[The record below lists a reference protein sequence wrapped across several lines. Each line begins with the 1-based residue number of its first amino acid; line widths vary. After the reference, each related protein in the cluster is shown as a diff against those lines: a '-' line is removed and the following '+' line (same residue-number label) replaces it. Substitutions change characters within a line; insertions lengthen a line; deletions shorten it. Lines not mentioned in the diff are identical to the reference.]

1 MHDPKAAHPSL
12 SEQLRRTLPRRPHVL
27 LVLKDQVYATA
38 IALWLARLGW
48 KVTHVTEVTEALEA
62 WRESGAGVALV
73 DIDDDGLGA
82 LAVLAAATAFRPLG
96 RAVICTRDRA
106 LVALPDDLRQ
116 RLGIE
121 DVAVRPCH
129 VSVLG
134 AAILRAAGH
143 PESRAGEL
151 AALADRSWDDLDAD
165 PDSETGEDA
174 DVYVQIEYI
183 GDSRRP
189 VDDAGEASLREGG
202 RSDRER
208 PQ

>member
-1 MHDPKAAHPSL
+1 VS
-12 SEQLRRTLPRRPHVL
+12 Q
-27 LVLKDQVYATA
+27 
-38 IALWLARLGW
+38 
-48 KVTHVTEVTEALEA
+48 ALES

-106 LVALPDDLRQ
+106 LVALPEDLRQ

-121 DVAVRPCH
+121 EVAVRPCH

-134 AAILRAAGH
+134 AAILRAAGL
-143 PESRAGEL
+143 PDTRAGEL
-151 AALADRSWDDLDAD
+151 SALSDRSSDDPGAD
-165 PDSETGEDA
+165 PDADAGEDA

-183 GDSRRP
+183 GDLPRRA
-189 VDDAGEASLREGG
+189 DDAGEASSSEG
-202 RSDRER
+202 RSDLEP

>member
-1 MHDPKAAHPSL
+1 
-12 SEQLRRTLPRRPHVL
+12 LPLRPHVL
-27 LVLKDQVYATA
+27 LVLKDEVYATA
-38 IALWLARLGW
+38 ISLWLARLGW
-48 KVTHVTEVTEALEA
+48 KVTHVTEVTEALES

-106 LVALPDDLRQ
+106 LVTLPDDLRQ

-121 DVAVRPCH
+121 EVAVRPCH
-129 VSVLG
+129 ISVLG
-134 AAILRAAGH
+134 AAILRAAGL

-151 AALADRSWDDLDAD
+151 SALAEQSSDDPHAD
-165 PDSETGEDA
+165 PDADTGEDA
-174 DVYVQIEYI
+174 DVYVQIEYVV
-183 GDSRRP
+183 DPRRR
-189 VDDAGEASLREGG
+189 VDEAGEASLREGG
-202 RSDRER
+202 SDREP